1 MSVQKI
7 IRQDDQPFAM
17 IPNSAIRNP
26 KLSANSFRLLA
37 YLLSHQD
44 GYELTYDQI
53 ERQTALGRWAINQ
66 ASDLLVA
73 EGYLRL
79 ERPKLANGYFGP
91 KHWILTEPST
101 VGDSTMER
109 PHMGESTDNIEN
121 NLNKKTKLKELYDD
135 LDFQTFWSFYPRRMN
150 KRAAVK
156 AWAVAVKETPA
167 QIIIEGA
174 ARFGADPNLPEPQ
187 FIPYPATWL
196 NNERWSDGPLPER
209 KRTAEELAVLARE
222 RAEKDREAAL
232 RASERRSAELAQQ
245 RAEVEANPPQRC
257 EHDRVKVMC
266 PKCSNIGR
274 KFTKVDPE
282 RNS

>member
-26 KLSANSFRLLA
+26 KLTANSFRLLA

-91 KHWILTEPST
+91 KHWILVEPST

-156 AWAVAVKETPA
+156 AWVAAVKETPA
-167 QIIIEGA
+167 QNIIEGA
-174 ARFGADPNLPEPQ
+174 ARFGADPNLPQPQ

-209 KRTAEELAVLARE
+209 VRTAEELAVIARE
-222 RAEKDREAAL
+222 KYEQEREASL
-232 RASERRSAELAQQ
+232 RASERRSAEEARI
-245 RAEVEANPPQRC
+245 RAEALANPPERC

-266 PKCSNIGR
+266 PKCSDFWKPNVA
-274 KFTKVDPE
+274 TSD
-282 RNS
+282 